1 MNESAHVVSPE
12 CTAPRFEG
20 CTEALVQTMQS
31 YDKAALKKALGV
43 SISLASLNHTRYQSW
58 PQQASKA
65 AGFAFDGPAYKA
77 LDMAS
82 LQQADLQFA
91 QQHVRILD
99 ALYGILRPLDSI
111 KPYRLEMSNKVN
123 TSKGSS
129 MYSFWGN
136 LLTDSLNSELSQAL
150 QTPKFIINCASQEYF
165 KAIELAV
172 LHYPVYTV
180 CFPGPSIHAKAARGA
195 MVRYIV
201 EKRVSKP
208 EQLQSFTGLDGE
220 WCYDEQQ
227 STEQRLVF
235 LRGPAA
241 DASGVQDFC
250 TSVTLF
256 AEAASLDAELKVN
269 AEEEQADIRVS
280 SIAGSRQSAAK
291 AKLGNEACQCLVTLL
306 QHKDTV
312 VNRLQQP
319 CQGPSLPVENVGQAA
334 LIEILQRAAVQP
346 NDQPINHSLEWA
358 LQFRDKPACWST
370 LLQPA
375 PDASSAISMYHTEVN
390 GVQNVMKNICNLVPP
405 EACNIQT

>member
-1 MNESAHVVSPE
+1 MHSDNPWKSATTTLP
-12 CTAPRFEG
+12 
-20 CTEALVQTMQS
+20 
-31 YDKAALKKALGV
+31 K
-43 SISLASLNHTRYQSW
+43 
-58 PQQASKA
+58 QATT
-65 AGFAFDGPAYKA
+65 G
-77 LDMAS
+77 L
-82 LQQADLQFA
+82 
-91 QQHVRILD
+91 QHVL
-99 ALYGILRPLDSI
+99 SI
-111 KPYRLEMSNKVN
+111 GEEL
-123 TSKGSS
+123 G
-129 MYSFWGN
+129 
-136 LLTDSLNSELSQAL
+136 LL
-150 QTPKFIINCASQEYF
+150 P
-165 KAIELAV
+165 
-172 LHYPVYTV
+172 
-180 CFPGPSIHAKAARGA
+180 
-195 MVRYIV
+195 
-201 EKRVSKP
+201 
-208 EQLQSFTGLDGE
+208 
-220 WCYDEQQ
+220 
-227 STEQRLVF
+227 
-235 LRGPAA
+235 GPAA